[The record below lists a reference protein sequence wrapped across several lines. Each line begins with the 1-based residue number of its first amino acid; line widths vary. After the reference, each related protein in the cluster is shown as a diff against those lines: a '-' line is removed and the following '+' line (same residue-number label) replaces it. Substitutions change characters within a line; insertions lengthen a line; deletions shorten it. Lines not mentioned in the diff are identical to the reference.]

1 MATEEFQM
9 VLQQLSLLTIE
20 QQTILLAELEKSV
33 SSSQP
38 VEATTTLVPVANDL
52 LSTLGNLQLQLTKLT
67 DDFETKFQ
75 YDQHNIDNLHA
86 ELQKY
91 KGDFLGKLVQPL
103 LLDVISVTD
112 DFNKQL
118 SFYQTQDLAA
128 VSPEKLMKLLESF
141 PTDLENLLYRQ
152 GVEPFSHQETTFN
165 PARQRVVKSIPT
177 EVPTQ
182 DKTVAQVIRVG
193 YEWEGKVLR
202 REMVNVYVYQPS
214 KLTSS
219 EETTV

>member
-1 MATEEFQM
+1 MN
-9 VLQQLSLLTIE
+9 LLLTIE
-20 QQTILLAELEKSV
+20 QQTILLTELENSV

-38 VEATTTLVPVANDL
+38 GEATATLAPVANDL
-52 LSTLGNLQLQLTKLT
+52 FSTLENLQMQLAKLT
-67 DDFETKFQ
+67 EDFETKIQ
-75 YDQHNIDNLHA
+75 YDQHKEKIIDNLHA

-91 KGDFLGKLVQPL
+91 KGDLLGKLVQPV
-103 LLDVISVTD
+103 LLDVISIID
-112 DFNKQL
+112 DFNKQI
-118 SFYQTQDLAA
+118 SFYQTQDLTA

-152 GVEPFSHQETTFN
+152 GVEPFSHPETTFN

-177 EVPTQ
+177 EAPTL
-182 DKTVAQVIRVG
+182 DKTVAQVVRVG

-202 REMVNVYVYQPS
+202 REMVNVYVYQPRKS
-214 KLTSS
+214 IL

>member
-1 MATEEFQM
+1 MATEEIQPI
-9 VLQQLSLLTIE
+9 LQQSLQGVEEPATLFGKLEDI
-20 QQTILLAELEKSV
+20 QNQLA
-33 SSSQP
+33 
-38 VEATTTLVPVANDL
+38 
-52 LSTLGNLQLQLTKLT
+52 KLT

-75 YDQHNIDNLHA
+75 YDQHKEKIIDNLHA

-91 KGDFLGKLVQPL
+91 KGDLLGKLLQPL
-103 LLDVISVTD
+103 LLDVISVID
-112 DFNKQL
+112 DFYKQIN
-118 SFYQTQDLAA
+118 FYQTQDLTA

-152 GVEPFSHQETTFN
+152 GVEPFYHQENTFN

-177 EVPTQ
+177 EEPTL
-182 DKTVAQVIRVG
+182 DKTVAQIIRVG

-202 REMVNVYVYQPS
+202 REMVKVYVYQPRKS
-214 KLTSS
+214 IS